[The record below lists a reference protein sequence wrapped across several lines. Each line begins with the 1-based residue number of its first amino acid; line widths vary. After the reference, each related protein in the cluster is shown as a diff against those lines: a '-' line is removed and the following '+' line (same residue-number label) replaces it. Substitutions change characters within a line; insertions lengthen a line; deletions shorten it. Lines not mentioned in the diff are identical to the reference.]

1 MAGGDS
7 FRAPSPPPAPLESSS
22 HMEEEEEEEEEEGD
36 DTLRLI
42 FGSFSSGQG

>member
-7 FRAPSPPPAPLESSS
+7 FKAPSPPPAPLESSS
-22 HMEEEEEEEEEEGD
+22 HMEEEEEEEEGD

>member
-22 HMEEEEEEEEEEGD
+22 HMEEEEEEEEGD